1 VGSYYIV
8 LYDDVDAPLQLTMK
22 IIMGWLLEFMAG
34 VKASFIAL
42 VFGVMNIFEWLINGD
57 NY

>member
-1 VGSYYIV
+1 MVTG
-8 LYDDVDAPLQLTMK
+8 
-22 IIMGWLLEFMAG
+22 FMAG